1 MNLTKNQQIP
11 LTITGV
17 TGEGNGVGRYKLP
30 GDDSAGIAVF
40 VPYTAIGDE
49 IVCRIQKVDR
59 RFAFGRAVEIVT
71 SSNDRCQAGERAC
84 PAFGQCGGCVWRQ
97 VTYEA
102 ECRYKWQ
109 KVADALAHIGGLSI
123 TPEPIIGAQ
132 NPDRYRNK
140 AQLPV
145 TETEK
150 GMAVGYYA
158 ARSHRV
164 IPHKDC
170 PLQPTF
176 FSTIVA
182 IVTDWMQKN
191 GISAYNETTHSG
203 LIRHIYIRFAEKTG
217 EVMVCLVSTSGKLS
231 CMDQLTTALSAEIP
245 GFVTLVVN
253 INRRDTNVIL
263 GDTEY
268 TVYGPGSIIDELC
281 GLRFKLSPRS
291 FYQVNHDQTERLY
304 ALAAKELDLNGEET
318 LLDLYCGVGTIG
330 LSMARRVKTLIGVEV
345 VAPAIE
351 DARENAKMNGI
362 ENARFICSDAAK
374 AAELLRKEKVQ
385 PDAVI
390 VDPPRRGC
398 AEELLDTIATMSPK
412 KVVYVSCDPATLA
425 RDLKRFAERGYDTL
439 RVTPVDLFPGTEH
452 VETVVLLSRKDV
464 YERIKF
470 DVNVEDLQGRASST
484 ATYSEI
490 KAYILEKYG
499 LKVSSLYIA
508 QIKDKCGFEKRD
520 NYNIGEGKSK
530 ELICPPEKEQAIMD
544 AFRHFG
550 MLRD

>member
-158 ARSHRV
+158 ARSHRA

-170 PLQPTF
+170 PLQPSF

-231 CMDQLTTALSAEIP
+231 GMDQLTTALSAEIP

-268 TVYGPGSIIDELC
+268 TVYGPGYIIDELC

-304 ALAAKELDLNGEET
+304 AFAAKELDLNGEET

-330 LSMARRVKTLIGVEV
+330 LSMARQVKTLIGVEV

-398 AEELLDTIATMSPK
+398 AEQLLDTIATMSPK

-439 RVTPVDLFPGTEH
+439 QVTPVDLFPGTEH
-452 VETVVLLSRKDV
+452 VESVALLK
-464 YERIKF
+464 I
-470 DVNVEDLQGRASST
+470 
-484 ATYSEI
+484 SE
-490 KAYILEKYG
+490 
-499 LKVSSLYIA
+499 
-508 QIKDKCGFEKRD
+508 
-520 NYNIGEGKSK
+520 N
-530 ELICPPEKEQAIMD
+530 
-544 AFRHFG
+544 
-550 MLRD
+550 

>member
-268 TVYGPGSIIDELC
+268 TVYGPGYIIDELC

-452 VETVVLLSRKDV
+452 VESVALL
-464 YERIKF
+464 IKEE
-470 DVNVEDLQGRASST
+470 NT
-484 ATYSEI
+484 
-490 KAYILEKYG
+490 
-499 LKVSSLYIA
+499 
-508 QIKDKCGFEKRD
+508 
-520 NYNIGEGKSK
+520 
-530 ELICPPEKEQAIMD
+530 
-544 AFRHFG
+544 
-550 MLRD
+550 